1 MATNEIATSAPEK
14 GTGRVFTAYGLY
26 NGQLYGPYTAD
37 AVAARNGTYCDILMF
52 PRQGESWS
60 DYLSRMESHVWDN

>member
-1 MATNEIATSAPEK
+1 MRTVTILDF
-14 GTGRVFTAYGLY
+14 GRSRIIHLY